1 MQDSLQVDLGSLQ
14 SFLDKNQGNVFE
26 VTVLGGDAPLPDS
39 ISFTTHNLELM
50 TKTAD
55 GLSSEGFL
63 ILKGD
68 DGTVQIRIHARNV
81 IIRENLSYW
90 PQGILIGND
99 DDGLIVL
106 LRNNGK
112 KPL

>member
-1 MQDSLQVDLGSLQ
+1 MQDSMQVTLSVLQ
-14 SFLDKNQGNVFE
+14 SFLDKNQNSVFE

-63 ILKGD
+63 TLKGD
-68 DGTVQIRIHARNV
+68 DGTVSIRLHARNV
-81 IIRENLSYW
+81 VVRENLSYW
-90 PQGILIGND
+90 PQGILIGNE

-112 KPL
+112 K